1 MAAIFVPPSPQTSF
15 AMSSR
20 RPPLANVPNAANS
33 PHRSSNSAAVKRA
46 RTGSE
51 MGSRIDLL
59 FGQPPAKKQFVDR
72 EDHHAAGT
80 GPGSP
85 SKARTM
91 AAPQMSVESR
101 MFSRRSHASQLTP
114 FEKKLMAVREQ
125 KDSGAA
131 QAPRNSRYDKVSAEK
146 LDNIRQWQRH
156 YRKAFPNFVFYFDSL
171 PADVRNRSLR
181 EVLALGA
188 REERFFSRTV
198 THVVTS
204 RPIPEVDVPSPTEA
218 TQNDQAAIE
227 NPPQTVNPVLLERN
241 DNRRDHGNNTD
252 VLYRARQ
259 MGMKIWAIE
268 KLQRMLTAIH
278 EPDTSAP
285 YTGGRAGSISAKG
298 RGETELSQVLRNERL
313 HGPADRD
320 PSQLMKDLVFF
331 RGPFIYVHD
340 MDEKT
345 RPVMVREYPKVP
357 IKEDG
362 LWPQFRSAPIGK
374 CPFIEEPP
382 SKKELAHM
390 KEEKKRQ
397 RQEKVSVKDGAK
409 DENVPQAQ
417 NRAQPAKQEKEDA
430 PVQVKLDEEEDAAML
445 GPADNLK
452 PLSVR
457 PAPPRTKSENHPAKP
472 IGKITAWPMLREPAA
487 SGVQPSNITS
497 AIRSQMVSSTA
508 AAPGAKAGLSK
519 EVHELK
525 RKVLEKS
532 NGSMTTSANP
542 SSHRPMDAPIN
553 ARPASASAGSK
564 RPREQM
570 GHVHEEDTTQS
581 EDNGSNNVSQNTD
594 RKGALQKKAVKEK
607 QRDPKPGYCENCRDK
622 FDDFDE
628 HIMTRKHRK
637 FAMTLSNWT
646 ELDALLSKLERP
658 LKPGY

>member
-1 MAAIFVPPSPQTSF
+1 
-15 AMSSR
+15 MSSR

-33 PHRSSNSAAVKRA
+33 PHRTSNSAAVKRA

-72 EDHHAAGT
+72 EDHHVGGAA
-80 GPGSP
+80 PGSP
-85 SKARTM
+85 TKARTM
-91 AAPQMSVESR
+91 VAPQMSVESR
-101 MFSRRSHASQLTP
+101 MFSRRSNASQLTP

-125 KDSGAA
+125 KDSAAA
-131 QAPRNSRYDKVSAEK
+131 QASRNSRYDKASAEK

-156 YRKAFPNFVFYFDSL
+156 YRKAFPSFV
-171 PADVRNRSLR
+171 
-181 EVLALGA
+181 
-188 REERFFSRTV
+188 TV

-218 TQNDQAAIE
+218 PQREQTSNDGPLVQH
-227 NPPQTVNPVLLERN
+227 VNPVLLERN

-278 EPDTSAP
+278 EPDTSAA
-285 YTGGRAGSISAKG
+285 YAGGRAGSVSAKG

-345 RPVMVREYPKVP
+345 RPVMVREYPKVAL
-357 IKEDG
+357 KEDG

-382 SKKELAHM
+382 TKKELARM

-397 RQEKVSVKDGAK
+397 RQEKAVVREEVR
-409 DENVPQAQ
+409 DENVPQKQ
-417 NRAQPAKQEKEDA
+417 NQALPAKTEKEDTSLQ
-430 PVQVKLDEEEDAAML
+430 VQVEEDDDAML

-457 PAPPRTKSENHPAKP
+457 PAPPRVKSENQPVKP
-472 IGKITAWPMLREPAA
+472 LGKITAWPMLREPAA

-525 RKVLEKS
+525 RKVLERS
-532 NGSMTTSANP
+532 NGSIATSANP
-542 SSHRPMDAPIN
+542 SSHRPMEAPIST
-553 ARPASASAGSK
+553 RPASASAGTK

-594 RKGALQKKAVKEK
+594 RKGALQKKVVKEK

-628 HIMTRKHRK
+628 VCSCRTNSASCVANI
-637 FAMTLSNWT
+637 L
-646 ELDALLSKLERP
+646 
-658 LKPGY
+658 